1 MDRRPIPIGEI
12 TIYQILQIKAG
23 QGGSFMYG
31 VGTKDLFGLKR
42 PQDNPNFTG
51 YYELKG
57 TVYQKG
63 VYTSAGPQIKDG
75 DVIGIE
81 INTKIW
87 IICWY
92 LSGKKIA
99 EVVVPTEM
107 R

>member
-1 MDRRPIPIGEI
+1 MDRRPIPIGET

-51 YYELKG
+51 YYEFKG

-75 DVIGIE
+75 DIIGIE
-81 INTKIW
+81 INTITW
-87 IICWY
+87 TIGWY

-99 EVVVPTEM
+99 EVVVPSEM

>member
-1 MDRRPIPIGEI
+1 MDRRPIPIGET

-42 PQDNPNFTG
+42 PQDNQNFTG
-51 YYELKG
+51 YYEFKG

-75 DVIGIE
+75 DIIGIE
-81 INTKIW
+81 INTIAW
-87 IICWY
+87 TIGWY
-92 LSGKKIA
+92 LSGKKVA
-99 EVVVPTEM
+99 EVVVPSEM